1 MNVTAVKHDKLM
13 LSRLQLFRNVDL
25 NSARMSRLLFLCSY
39 KRMTEGETLLS
50 PDVENRYLYV
60 IVSGRLAIR
69 LGPDEDRA
77 RRMCRRNVG
86 V

>member
-69 LGPDEDRA
+69 LGPDEEIPLTA
-77 RRMCRRNVG
+77 IEPG
-86 V
+86 E